1 MSSPRVVSEEANGR
15 LYEVREQR
23 DEYIGVYYELVV
35 YDMWMGPYD
44 EVTLFEEYCSEPHH
58 EYDMDFFVAWVDEA
72 IAMDARRMSESE

>member
-1 MSSPRVVSEEANGR
+1 M
-15 LYEVREQR
+15 
-23 DEYIGVYYELVV
+23 YYELVV